1 MARLRL
7 QQLGADS
14 PIPGAEA
21 MANDPEALDRL
32 FAKMQEPET
41 LAKLQEMAQ
50 VNAIAAAILRAIL
63 GNF

>member
-50 VNAIAAAILRAIL
+50 VSGPQSWDAAQFWAIL
-63 GNF
+63 